1 MIDRRTETRRAPFQ
15 KLSTL
20 KLFSGN
26 KICALVAASIVLAG
40 CGEGGDT
47 SGENA
52 AASMPAP
59 APSLGATDQGVAGQ
73 VTPAAINGTPNIVI
87 IMADDLGWNDVGY
100 HGSEIR
106 TPILDKLAAGGIELD
121 RFYAQPTCSPTRAA
135 LMTGKSPLR
144 LGIAAPLSKNNPTG
158 LPIEE
163 TTLAERL
170 KARGYQTALVGKWHL
185 GARHRDYLPNARG
198 FDHFY
203 GHTTGGVGF
212 WDKVHG
218 GGYDLQRNGKTT
230 RDDGYLT
237 HLLADEA
244 VDVIEQRDPD
254 RPLFLFASFN
264 APHLPNE
271 APEAAIDAYAS
282 IEDERRRIHA
292 AMVTELDAAIGKLVS
307 SLENEGMLNNT
318 LIWFMS
324 DNGGLVNEDIVNW
337 LPDWA
342 LGLGLGLRYD
352 VDPSDRMVEFMRV
365 NLTQSGSSNFPLQG
379 GKGSLW
385 EGGMRVPSLVY
396 WPGVLAPGK
405 SEQMIAIQD
414 VLPTVLEM
422 SSTPVNSGELDGR
435 SVWPALA
442 AGAALPANDVI
453 VPSGPKPL
461 STAIYRYPWKLIEY
475 ANGDRLLFNV
485 QADPL
490 ETRDLADDEPD
501 IAAALQDALQA
512 FPRGENVALPLQDVV
527 DDPDFFGGEEDRMPW
542 AEAVLGD

>member
-1 MIDRRTETRRAPFQ
+1 MIDERAEARRTPFQ
-15 KLSTL
+15 RLSIQ
-20 KLFSGN
+20 KLFRGSQVG
-26 KICALVAASIVLAG
+26 AVLAASIVLAG
-40 CGEGGDT
+40 CGD

-52 AASMPAP
+52 DENAAVPT
-59 APSLGATDQGVAGQ
+59 PSHSIVATDESATGQ
-73 VTPAAINGTPNIVI
+73 VTPAAIDGTPNIVI

-106 TPILDKLAAGGIELD
+106 TPVLDKLAADGVELD
-121 RFYAQPTCSPTRAA
+121 RFYAQPSCSPTRAA

-185 GARHRDYLPNARG
+185 GARHRAYLPNARG

-254 RPLFLFASFN
+254 QPLFLFASFN

-271 APEAAIDAYAS
+271 APEAAIDAYDS
-282 IEDERRRIHA
+282 IADERRRIHA

-307 SLENEGMLNNT
+307 TLETEGMLDNT
-318 LIWFMS
+318 VIWFMS
-324 DNGGLVNEDIVNW
+324 DNGGLVNVDIVKW
-337 LPDWA
+337 VPDWM
-342 LGLGLGLRYD
+342 LSIGLGSHFG
-352 VDPSDRMVEFMRV
+352 VEPTDRMVEFARV
-365 NLTQSGSSNFPLQG
+365 NLTQSGSSNAPLEG
-379 GKGSLW
+379 GKGSLS
-385 EGGMRVPSLVY
+385 EGGMRVPSLIY
-396 WPGVLAPGK
+396 WPGVLSPHK
-405 SEQMIAIQD
+405 FEQMVAMQD
-414 VLPTVLEM
+414 VLPTVLEI
-422 SSTPVNSGELDGR
+422 SDTPVNTEELDGR

-442 AGAALPANDVI
+442 SGASLPANDVI
-453 VPSGPKPL
+453 VPRGPEPFSL
-461 STAIYRYPWKLIEY
+461 AIIRYPWKLIAHADDDIE
-475 ANGDRLLFNV
+475 LFNV
-485 QADPL
+485 QVDPL
-490 ETRDLADDEPD
+490 ETNDLADDEPD
-501 IAAALQDALQA
+501 IVASLQDALEA

-527 DDPDFFGGEEDRMPW
+527 DDPDFFGGEEDRIPW
-542 AEAVLGD
+542 AEAVFAE

>member
-1 MIDRRTETRRAPFQ
+1 MIDRRADTRRAPFQ
-15 KLSTL
+15 MLSTQ
-20 KLFSGN
+20 KLLGGSHL
-26 KICALVAASIVLAG
+26 CALLAASIALAG
-40 CGEGGDT
+40 CGESGENA
-47 SGENA
+47 GENA
-52 AASMPAP
+52 AAPTPAP
-59 APSLGATDQGVAGQ
+59 TASTIATDEDVAGQ
-73 VTPAAINGTPNIVI
+73 VAPAAINGTPNIVI

-106 TPILDKLAAGGIELD
+106 TPILDRLAADGVELD

-185 GARHRDYLPNARG
+185 GARHRAYLPNARG

-244 VDVIEQRDPD
+244 VDVIQTRDPGQ
-254 RPLFLFASFN
+254 PLFLFASFN

-271 APEAAIDAYAS
+271 APDAAIDAYAS
-282 IEDERRRIHA
+282 IADERRRIHA

-307 SLENEGMLNNT
+307 TLESEGMLDNT

-324 DNGGLVNEDIVNW
+324 DNGGVVNEDIVNW
-337 LPDWA
+337 LPDWV
-342 LGLGLGLRYD
+342 LGIGLWLRYD
-352 VDPSDRMVEFMRV
+352 VEPSDRIVEFMRV
-365 NLTQSGSSNFPLQG
+365 NLTQSGSSNSPLQG

-405 SEQMIAIQD
+405 SEQMIAMQD
-414 VLPTVLEM
+414 VLPTVLEV
-422 SSTPVNSGELDGR
+422 SSTPVNSAELDGR

-453 VPSGPKPL
+453 VPSGPEPI

-475 ANGDRLLFNV
+475 ADGDTLLFNV

-490 ETRDLADDEPD
+490 ETNDLSADQPEL
-501 IAAALQDALQA
+501 AASLQAALHA
-512 FPRGENVALPLQDVV
+512 FPRGENVALPLQEVV
-527 DDPDFFGGEEDRMPW
+527 DDPDFFGGEEDRTPW
-542 AEAVLGD
+542 AEAVFGD

>member
-1 MIDRRTETRRAPFQ
+1 MRLHFDKR
-15 KLSTL
+15 LSTSRL
-20 KLFSGN
+20 LSGGSR
-26 KICALVAASIVLAG
+26 ICTFMAVSIALVG
-40 CGEGGDT
+40 CGDGGES
-47 SGENA
+47 SGGHTGTAEPVPSVATASNA
-52 AASMPAP
+52 DETP
-59 APSLGATDQGVAGQ
+59 VA
-73 VTPAAINGTPNIVI
+73 IDGTPNIVI

-106 TPILDKLAAGGIELD
+106 TPNLDRLAADGVELD
-121 RFYAQPTCSPTRAA
+121 RFYALPTCSPTRAA

-170 KARGYQTALVGKWHL
+170 KDRGYQTALVGKWHL
-185 GARHRDYLPNARG
+185 GARHADYLPNARG

-218 GGYDLQRNGKTT
+218 GGYDLQRNGKTS

-244 VDVIEQRDPD
+244 VAVIQQRSPD
-254 RPLFLFASFN
+254 KPLFLFASFN

-271 APEAAIDAYAS
+271 APAS
-282 IEDERRRIHA
+282 AVDDYDSIADERRRIHA
-292 AMVTELDAAIGKLVS
+292 AMVSELDDAIGKLVS
-307 SLENEGMLNNT
+307 TLETEGMLGNT
-318 LIWFMS
+318 MIWFMS
-324 DNGGLVNEDIVNW
+324 DNGGLANVDLVNW
-337 LPDWA
+337 LPDWM
-342 LGLGLGLRYD
+342 LSIGLGWRFGIE
-352 VDPSDRMVEFMRV
+352 PTDRMVEFARV
-365 NLTQSGSSNFPLQG
+365 NLTQSGSDNSPLKG

-405 SEQMIAIQD
+405 SDQMVAMQD
-414 VLPTVLEM
+414 VLPTVLEI
-422 SSTPVNSGELDGR
+422 SSTQVDREELDGR

-442 AGAALPANDVI
+442 GGTSLPVNDVI

-461 STAIYRYPWKLIEY
+461 SFAIYRYPWKLIEDSS
-475 ANGDRLLFNV
+475 GRILLFNV
-485 QADPL
+485 EVDPL
-490 ETRDLADDEPD
+490 ETNDLSSDEPD
-501 IAAALQDALQA
+501 VVASLQA
-512 FPRGENVALPLQDVV
+512 RLHTFPRGKNVALPLQDVA
-527 DDPDFFGGEEDRMPW
+527 DDPDFFGGEEDRTPW
-542 AEAVLGD
+542 AEAVFKK

>member
-1 MIDRRTETRRAPFQ
+1 MIDRRAETRRTPFQ
-15 KLSTL
+15 KLSTQ
-20 KLFSGN
+20 KLFRGSQV
-26 KICALVAASIVLAG
+26 CAVLAASIALAG
-40 CGEGGDT
+40 CGDSGENA
-47 SGENA
+47 GENA
-52 AASMPAP
+52 AAPTPAP
-59 APSLGATDQGVAGQ
+59 AIAATNESATGQ
-73 VTPAAINGTPNIVI
+73 VTPAVIDGTPNIVI

-106 TPILDKLAAGGIELD
+106 TPTLDKLAAGGIELD

-218 GGYDLQRNGKTT
+218 GGYDLQRNGQTT

-254 RPLFLFASFN
+254 QPLFLFAAFN

-271 APEAAIDAYAS
+271 APASAIDTYGS
-282 IEDERRRIHA
+282 IEDERRRTHA

-307 SLENEGMLNNT
+307 TLETEGMRDNT
-318 LIWFMS
+318 MIWFMS
-324 DNGGLVNEDIVNW
+324 DNGGLVNVDIVNW
-337 LPDWA
+337 LPDWV
-342 LGLGLGLRYD
+342 LGIGLGLRYD
-352 VDPSDRMVEFMRV
+352 VEPSDRMVEFMRV
-365 NLTQSGSSNFPLQG
+365 NLTQSGSSNSPLQG

-385 EGGMRVPSLVY
+385 EGGVRVPSLVN

-414 VLPTVLEM
+414 VLPTVLEI
-422 SSTPVNSGELDGR
+422 SRTPVNSGELDGR
-435 SVWPALA
+435 SVWSALT

-461 STAIYRYPWKLIEY
+461 SAAIYRYPWKLIEY
-475 ANGDRLLFNV
+475 ADGETLLFNV
-485 QADPL
+485 QVDPL
-490 ETRDLADDEPD
+490 ETNDLAHDEPD
-501 IAAALQDALQA
+501 IAASLQDALQA

-527 DDPDFFGGEEDRMPW
+527 DDPDFFGGEEDRTPW
-542 AEAVLGD
+542 AEAVFAE

>member
-1 MIDRRTETRRAPFQ
+1 MTPCTDAPMVEDRPQKGRARHV
-15 KLSTL
+15 
-20 KLFSGN
+20 
-26 KICALVAASIVLAG
+26 CAILAVSVALAS
-40 CGEGGDT
+40 CDDSGEGFAGAVDT
-47 SGENA
+47 PNTV
-52 AASMPAP
+52 PAP
-59 APSLGATDQGVAGQ
+59 TNDVRTDFV
-73 VTPAAINGTPNIVI
+73 PIPIESTPNIVI

-106 TPILDKLAAGGIELD
+106 TPNLDKLAADGVVLD
-121 RFYAQPTCSPTRAA
+121 RFYVQPTCSPTRAA

-244 VDVIEQRDPD
+244 VDVIQRRDPD
-254 RPLFLFASFN
+254 QPLFLFASFN

-271 APEAAIDAYAS
+271 APEAAIDAYTS
-282 IEDERRRIHA
+282 IKDDKRRTHA

-307 SLENEGMLNNT
+307 TLEDEGMLTNT
-318 LIWFMS
+318 MIWFMS
-324 DNGGLVNEDIVNW
+324 DNGGLVNVDIVNW
-337 LPDWA
+337 LPDWV
-342 LGLGLGLRYD
+342 LGIGLGLRYD
-352 VDPSDRMVEFMRV
+352 VDPSERMLEFMRV
-365 NLTQSGSSNFPLQG
+365 NLTQSGSSNLPLQG

-385 EGGMRVPSLVY
+385 EGGMRVPSLVH
-396 WPGVLAPGK
+396 WPGVLAPCK
-405 SEQMIAIQD
+405 SEQMIAVQD
-414 VLPTVLEM
+414 VLPTVLAI
-422 SSTPVNSGELDGR
+422 SSTPVSTGELDGR

-442 AGAALPANDVI
+442 GGAVLPANDVI

-461 STAIYRYPWKLIEY
+461 SAAIYRYPWKLIEY
-475 ANGDRLLFNV
+475 ANGDTLLFNV
-485 QADPL
+485 EADPL
-490 ETRDLADDEPD
+490 ETNDLSDDQPEL
-501 IAAALQDALQA
+501 AASLQATLQA

-527 DDPDFFGGEEDRMPW
+527 DDPDFFGGEEDRTPW
-542 AEAVLGD
+542 AEAVFTD